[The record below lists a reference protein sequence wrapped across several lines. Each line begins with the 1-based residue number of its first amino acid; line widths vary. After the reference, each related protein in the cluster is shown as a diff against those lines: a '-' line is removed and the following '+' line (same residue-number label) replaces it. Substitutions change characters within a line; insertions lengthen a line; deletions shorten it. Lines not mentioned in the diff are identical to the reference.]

1 MQASVAANRST
12 HWRLETDVDGVA
24 WLALDK
30 AGASANSL
38 SRDVMEELAAML
50 AQVTGAP
57 PKALIVTSAKRGF
70 IAGADIKEFVGIRTP
85 DDAYQ
90 LIRQGQQVLDTLAA
104 LPCPTVAAINGFAL
118 GGGLEVALACR
129 YRVLVDDPAAT
140 LGFPEVQL
148 GVHPGFGGTV
158 RAVHLAG
165 PIAAMDLMLTGRS
178 IRPKQALAMGLVDR
192 LAPLDQLDA
201 VAKQVALSPPPTR
214 GPTLVHRFLNSA
226 LVRPILAGQ
235 MRSQVAKR
243 ARPQHYPAPYAMIE
257 LWQRY
262 GGKGERAYE
271 AEARSMAQLLCT
283 STSRNLVR
291 VFFLQDRLKSAG
303 KAGGEPAKH
312 VHVVG
317 AGVMGGDIASLVC
330 GTRPHCDVA
339 GSRRAVRRARHGAR
353 AQILREAL
361 SGRREARGDDGPL
374 VSRRRGQRRREGR
387 RGHRGDLREP
397 ERQAR
402 VVRASRAADET
413 ARGARNEHLQHRA
426 GAAGAEPRRPARLIG
441 LHFFNPVARMPLLE
455 VIYAERTQPQRVQA
469 GLAFARQI
477 DKLAIACRSS
487 PGFLVN
493 RVLMPYLSEA
503 VRAAQEGIPLALIDR
518 AAEEFGMPMGPIE
531 LADVV
536 GLDVVMS
543 VGKVFFQSG
552 ADVPHVLSIRYEQKK
567 FGKKSGEGFYVWRD
581 DKPQKPPSAAPAP
594 PDLQDRLMLP
604 LINEAV
610 AVLPRAHRRGR
621 GPDRCRR
628 DLRRRLRTVSRR
640 PDRVRAHARRRRNSR
655 SARRAAQ
662 RARRAFRAGCGLAD
676 YCGKSPVSGR
686 LASDKA
692 CRLPSRAWRASRS
705 NLDCCVRFR
714 PSMD

>member
-1 MQASVAANRST
+1 MRST
-12 HWRLETDVDGVA
+12 HWRLEIDADGVA

-30 AGASANSL
+30 AGASTNSL
-38 SRDVMEELAAML
+38 SREVMTELDQMVAEVAR
-50 AQVTGAP
+50 AN

-85 DDAYQ
+85 DQAYE
-90 LIRQGQQVLDTLAA
+90 LIRQGQQVLDKLEA
-104 LPCPTVAAINGFAL
+104 LPCVTVAAINGFAL

-158 RAVHLAG
+158 RAVQLAG

-192 LAPLDQLDA
+192 LAPVEQLDKT
-201 VAKQVALSPPPTR
+201 AKQVALSVPSARSPK
-214 GPTLVHRFLNSA
+214 LLHRLLNA
-226 LVRPILAGQ
+226 WLVRPILAGQ
-235 MRSQVAKR
+235 MRSQVARR
-243 ARPQHYPAPYAMIE
+243 ARPDHYPAPYAMIE
-257 LWQRY
+257 LWQRH

-271 AEARSMAQLLCT
+271 AEARSMAELLCT
-283 STSRNLVR
+283 TTSRNLVR
-291 VFFLQDRLKSAG
+291 VFFLQDRLKSAA
-303 KAGGEPAKH
+303 KVGGEPAKH

-317 AGVMGGDIASLVC
+317 AGVMGGDIATWC
-330 GTRPHCDVA
+330 ATRGLTVTLQDRAEQYVAPAMERARKFLEKRYPDQAKRDETLARLQADVA
-339 GSRRAVRRARHGAR
+339 GHGIAKADVVIEAIFEDLDAKRELFARIEPQLKPLAVLATNTSSIVLEQL
-353 AQILREAL
+353 AQNLA
-361 SGRREARGDDGPL
+361 A
-374 VSRRRGQRRREGR
+374 
-387 RGHRGDLREP
+387 P
-397 ERQAR
+397 E
-402 VVRASRAADET
+402 
-413 ARGARNEHLQHRA
+413 
-426 GAAGAEPRRPARLIG
+426 RLIG
-441 LHFFNPVARMPLLE
+441 LHFFNPVARMPLIE
-455 VIYAERTQPQRVQA
+455 VIHAERTQPQKVQA

-503 VRAAQEGIPLALIDR
+503 VRAAEEGIPLALIDR

-543 VGKVFFQSG
+543 VGKVFFASG
-552 ADVPHVLSIRYEQKK
+552 AQVPHVLSIRHQQKK

-610 AVLPRAHRRGR
+610 AVLREHIVEDADLIDAGVIFGAGFAPFRGGPIQYARTR
-621 GPDRCRR
+621 GVDAILARLEELRSVHGERFAPDAGWQL
-628 DLRRRLRTVSRR
+628 LR
-640 PDRVRAHARRRRNSR
+640 
-655 SARRAAQ
+655 
-662 RARRAFRAGCGLAD
+662 
-676 YCGKSPVSGR
+676 
-686 LASDKA
+686 
-692 CRLPSRAWRASRS
+692 
-705 NLDCCVRFR
+705 
-714 PSMD
+714 

>member
-1 MQASVAANRST
+1 MNNKTT
-12 HWRLETDVDGVA
+12 HWRGEIDTDGVA
-24 WLALDK
+24 WLAMDK

-38 SRDVMEELAAML
+38 SRDVMEELDAML
-50 AQVTGAP
+50 TELAHKR
-57 PKALIVTSAKRGF
+57 PKAMILTSAKRGF

-85 DDAYQ
+85 DQAYE
-90 LIRQGQQVLDTLAA
+90 LIRQGQQVLDKLAA
-104 LPCPTVAAINGFAL
+104 LPCPTIAAINGFAL

-129 YRVLVDDPAAT
+129 YRVLVDDPSAT

-165 PIAAMDLMLTGRS
+165 PIAAMDLMLTGRT

-192 LAPLDQLDA
+192 LAPVEQLDKM
-201 VAKQVALSPPPTR
+201 AKQIALSPPSPR
-214 GPTLVHRFLNSA
+214 SPKFLHRLLNSPF
-226 LVRPILAGQ
+226 VRPILAGQ
-235 MRSQVAKR
+235 MRSQVARR
-243 ARPQHYPAPYAMIE
+243 ARPDHYPAPYAMIE

-283 STSRNLVR
+283 PTSRNLVR
-291 VFFLQDRLKSAG
+291 VFFLQDRVKSAA

-317 AGVMGGDIASLVC
+317 AGVMGGDIATWC
-330 GTRPHCDVA
+330 ATRGLTVTLQDRGEQYIAPA
-339 GSRRAVRRARHGAR
+339 IERARKFLEKR
-353 AQILREAL
+353 YP
-361 SGRREARGDDGPL
+361 D
-374 VSRRRGQRRREGR
+374 
-387 RGHRGDLREP
+387 
-397 ERQAR
+397 QAKR
-402 VVRASRAADET
+402 DET
-413 ARGARNEHLQHRA
+413 LARLQADVEGQGVAKADVVIEAIFEDLNAKRELFARIEPKLKPLAVLATNTSSIVLEQLAQNL
-426 GAAGAEPRRPARLIG
+426 AAPERLIG
-441 LHFFNPVARMPLLE
+441 LHFFNPVARMPLVE
-455 VIYAERTQPQRVQA
+455 VIHAERTQPRNVQV

-503 VRAAQEGIPLALIDR
+503 IRAAEEGIPLALIDR
-518 AAEEFGMPMGPIE
+518 AAEDFGMPMGPIE

-552 ADVPHVLSIRYEQKK
+552 AQVPHVLSIRYQQKK

-594 PDLQDRLMLP
+594 PDLQDRLLLP

-610 AVLPRAHRRGR
+610 AVLREHIVEDADLIDAGVIFGAGFAPFRGGPIQYARTR
-621 GPDRCRR
+621 GVAEILARLEELRSVHGERFAPDAGWQL
-628 DLRRRLRTVSRR
+628 LR
-640 PDRVRAHARRRRNSR
+640 
-655 SARRAAQ
+655 
-662 RARRAFRAGCGLAD
+662 
-676 YCGKSPVSGR
+676 
-686 LASDKA
+686 
-692 CRLPSRAWRASRS
+692 
-705 NLDCCVRFR
+705 
-714 PSMD
+714 

>member
-1 MQASVAANRST
+1 MNKKTT
-12 HWRLETDVDGVA
+12 HWRLETDADGVA

-30 AGASANSL
+30 AGASTNSL
-38 SRDVMEELAAML
+38 SREVMQELDAMVGEV
-50 AQVTGAP
+50 AQAG

-85 DDAYQ
+85 DQAYE
-90 LIRQGQQVLDTLAA
+90 LIRQGQQVLDKLAA
-104 LPCPTVAAINGFAL
+104 LPCPTIAAINGFAL

-165 PIAAMDLMLTGRS
+165 PIAAMDLMLTGRT

-192 LAPLDQLDA
+192 LAPVEQLDKM
-201 VAKQVALSPPPTR
+201 AKQVALSPPAPR
-214 GPTLVHRFLNSA
+214 GPKFVHGLLNSA
-226 LVRPILAGQ
+226 LLRPILAGQ
-235 MRSQVAKR
+235 MRSQVARR
-243 ARPQHYPAPYAMIE
+243 ARPEHYPAPYALIT

-262 GGKGERAYE
+262 GSKGERAYE

-283 STSRNLVR
+283 PTSRNLVR
-291 VFFLQDRLKSAG
+291 VFFLQDRLKSAA
-303 KAGGEPAKH
+303 KAGGEPARH

-317 AGVMGGDIASLVC
+317 AGVMGGDIATWC
-330 GTRPHCDVA
+330 ATRGLTVTLQD
-339 GSRRAVRRARHGAR
+339 RAEQYIAPAIERARKFVEKR
-353 AQILREAL
+353 YP
-361 SGRREARGDDGPL
+361 D
-374 VSRRRGQRRREGR
+374 
-387 RGHRGDLREP
+387 
-397 ERQAR
+397 QAKR
-402 VVRASRAADET
+402 DET
-413 ARGARNEHLQHRA
+413 LARLQPDVEGHGVAKADIVIEAIFEDLNAKRELFARIEPKLKPLALLATNTSSIVLEQLAQNL
-426 GAAGAEPRRPARLIG
+426 AAPERLIG
-441 LHFFNPVARMPLLE
+441 LHFFNPVARMPLVE
-455 VIYAERTQPQRVQA
+455 VIHAERTQPRNVHV

-518 AAEEFGMPMGPIE
+518 AAEDFGMPMGPIE

-543 VGKVFFQSG
+543 VGKVFFQAG
-552 ADVPHVLSIRYEQKK
+552 AEVPHVLSIRYQQKK

-594 PDLQDRLMLP
+594 PDLQDRLLLP

-610 AVLPRAHRRGR
+610 AVLREHIVEDADLIDAGVIFGAGFAPFRGGPIQYARTR
-621 GPDRCRR
+621 GVDEILAR
-628 DLRRRLRTVSRR
+628 LEELRTVHGERFA
-640 PDRVRAHARRRRNSR
+640 PD
-655 SARRAAQ
+655 
-662 RARRAFRAGCGLAD
+662 AGWQLL
-676 YCGKSPVSGR
+676 R
-686 LASDKA
+686 
-692 CRLPSRAWRASRS
+692 
-705 NLDCCVRFR
+705 
-714 PSMD
+714 

>member
-1 MQASVAANRST
+1 MRST
-12 HWRLETDVDGVA
+12 HWRLEIDTDGVA

-30 AGASANSL
+30 ANASTNSL
-38 SRDVMEELAAML
+38 SREVMEELDSMVAEVAR
-50 AQVTGAP
+50 AS

-85 DDAYQ
+85 DQAYE
-90 LIRQGQQVLDTLAA
+90 LIRQGQQVLDKLAA

-158 RAVHLAG
+158 RAVQLAG
-165 PIAAMDLMLTGRS
+165 PIAAMDLMLTGRT

-192 LAPLDQLDA
+192 LAPVEQLDKM
-201 VAKQVALSPPPTR
+201 AKQVALSAPSARNPK
-214 GPTLVHRFLNSA
+214 LLHRLLNSWLA
-226 LVRPILAGQ
+226 RPILAGQ
-235 MRSQVAKR
+235 MRSQVARR
-243 ARPQHYPAPYAMIE
+243 ARPDHYPAPYAMIE
-257 LWQRY
+257 LWQRH

-271 AEARSMAQLLCT
+271 AEARSMAELLCT

-291 VFFLQDRLKSAG
+291 VFFLQDRLKSAA
-303 KAGGEPAKH
+303 KAGGEPARH

-317 AGVMGGDIASLVC
+317 AGVMGGDIATWC
-330 GTRPHCDVA
+330 ATRGLTVTLQDRAEQYVA
-339 GSRRAVRRARHGAR
+339 PAIERARKFLEKR
-353 AQILREAL
+353 YP
-361 SGRREARGDDGPL
+361 D
-374 VSRRRGQRRREGR
+374 
-387 RGHRGDLREP
+387 
-397 ERQAR
+397 QAKR
-402 VVRASRAADET
+402 DET
-413 ARGARNEHLQHRA
+413 LARLQPDVEGSGIANADVVIEAIFEDLDAKRELFARI
-426 GAAGAEPRRPARLIG
+426 EPKLKPSAVLATNTSSIVLEQLAQNLASPDRLIG
-441 LHFFNPVARMPLLE
+441 LHFFNPVARMPLIE
-455 VIYAERTQPQRVQA
+455 VIHAERTQPQKVQA

-503 VRAAQEGIPLALIDR
+503 VRAAEEGIPLALIDR

-543 VGKVFFQSG
+543 VGKVFFASG
-552 ADVPHVLSIRYEQKK
+552 AEVPHVLSIRHQQKK
-567 FGKKSGEGFYVWRD
+567 FGKKSGEGFYVWSN

-610 AVLPRAHRRGR
+610 AVLREHIVEDADLIDAGVIFGAGFAPFRGGPIQYARTR
-621 GPDRCRR
+621 GVDAI
-628 DLRRRLRTVSRR
+628 L
-640 PDRVRAHARRRRNSR
+640 
-655 SARRAAQ
+655 
-662 RARRAFRAGCGLAD
+662 
-676 YCGKSPVSGR
+676 GR
-686 LASDKA
+686 LEE
-692 CRLPSRAWRASRS
+692 LRS
-705 NLDCCVRFR
+705 VHGERFAPDAGWQLLR
-714 PSMD
+714 

>member
-1 MQASVAANRST
+1 MRSI
-12 HWRLETDVDGVA
+12 HWRLELDADGVA

-30 AGASANSL
+30 AGASTNSL
-38 SRDVMEELAAML
+38 SREVMTELDQMVAEVAR
-50 AQVTGAP
+50 AN

-85 DDAYQ
+85 DQAYE
-90 LIRQGQQVLDTLAA
+90 LIRQGQQVLDKLEA
-104 LPCPTVAAINGFAL
+104 LPCATVAAINGFAL

-158 RAVHLAG
+158 RAVRLAG

-192 LAPLDQLDA
+192 LAPVEQLDKM
-201 VAKQVALSPPPTR
+201 AKQVALSVPPARSPKLLQR
-214 GPTLVHRFLNSA
+214 LLNA
-226 LVRPILAGQ
+226 WLVRPILAGQ
-235 MRSQVAKR
+235 MRSQVARR
-243 ARPQHYPAPYAMIE
+243 ARPDHYPAPYAMIE
-257 LWQRY
+257 LWQRH

-271 AEARSMAQLLCT
+271 AEARSMAELLCT
-283 STSRNLVR
+283 TTSRNLVR
-291 VFFLQDRLKSAG
+291 VFFLQDRLKSAA

-317 AGVMGGDIASLVC
+317 AGVMGGDIATWC
-330 GTRPHCDVA
+330 ATRGLTVTLQDRAEQYVA
-339 GSRRAVRRARHGAR
+339 PAIERARKFLEKR
-353 AQILREAL
+353 Y
-361 SGRREARGDDGPL
+361 
-374 VSRRRGQRRREGR
+374 
-387 RGHRGDLREP
+387 P
-397 ERQAR
+397 EQAKR
-402 VVRASRAADET
+402 DET
-413 ARGARNEHLQHRA
+413 LARLRPDVEGNGVANADVVIEAIFEDLDAKRELFARIEPKLKPSAVLATNTSSIVLEQLAQNL
-426 GAAGAEPRRPARLIG
+426 AAPERLIG
-441 LHFFNPVARMPLLE
+441 LHFFNPVARMPLIE
-455 VIYAERTQPQRVQA
+455 VIHAERTQPQKVQA

-503 VRAAQEGIPLALIDR
+503 VRAAEEGIPLALIDR

-543 VGKVFFQSG
+543 VGKVFFASG
-552 ADVPHVLSIRYEQKK
+552 AQVPHVLSIRYQQKK
-567 FGKKSGEGFYVWRD
+567 FGKKSGEGFYVWSN

-610 AVLPRAHRRGR
+610 AVLREHIVEDADLIDAGVIFGAGFAPFRGGPIQYARTR
-621 GPDRCRR
+621 GVDAILARLEELRSVHGERFAPDAGWQL
-628 DLRRRLRTVSRR
+628 LR
-640 PDRVRAHARRRRNSR
+640 
-655 SARRAAQ
+655 
-662 RARRAFRAGCGLAD
+662 
-676 YCGKSPVSGR
+676 
-686 LASDKA
+686 
-692 CRLPSRAWRASRS
+692 
-705 NLDCCVRFR
+705 
-714 PSMD
+714 

>member
-1 MQASVAANRST
+1 MRST
-12 HWRLETDVDGVA
+12 HWRLEIDADGVA

-30 AGASANSL
+30 AGASTNSL
-38 SRDVMEELAAML
+38 SREVMTELDQMVAEVAR
-50 AQVTGAP
+50 AN

-85 DDAYQ
+85 DQAYE
-90 LIRQGQQVLDTLAA
+90 LIRQGQQVLDKLEA
-104 LPCPTVAAINGFAL
+104 LPCATVAAINGFAL

-158 RAVHLAG
+158 RAVRLAG

-192 LAPLDQLDA
+192 LAPVEQLDKM
-201 VAKQVALSPPPTR
+201 AKQVALSVPPARSPK
-214 GPTLVHRFLNSA
+214 LLHRLLNA
-226 LVRPILAGQ
+226 WLVRPILAGQ
-235 MRSQVAKR
+235 MRSQVARR
-243 ARPQHYPAPYAMIE
+243 ARPDHYPAPYAMIE
-257 LWQRY
+257 LWQRH

-271 AEARSMAQLLCT
+271 AEARSMAELLCT

-291 VFFLQDRLKSAG
+291 VFFLQDRLKSAA
-303 KAGGEPAKH
+303 KAGGEPAQH

-317 AGVMGGDIASLVC
+317 AGVMGGDIATWC
-330 GTRPHCDVA
+330 ATRGLTVTLQDRAEQYVAPAMERARKFLEKRYPDQAKRDETLARLQADVA
-339 GSRRAVRRARHGAR
+339 GHGIAKADVVIEAIFEDLDAKRELFARIEPQLKPLAVLATNTSSIVLEQL
-353 AQILREAL
+353 AQNLA
-361 SGRREARGDDGPL
+361 A
-374 VSRRRGQRRREGR
+374 
-387 RGHRGDLREP
+387 P
-397 ERQAR
+397 E
-402 VVRASRAADET
+402 
-413 ARGARNEHLQHRA
+413 
-426 GAAGAEPRRPARLIG
+426 RLIG
-441 LHFFNPVARMPLLE
+441 LHFFNPVARMPLIE
-455 VIYAERTQPQRVQA
+455 VIHAERTQPQKVQA

-503 VRAAQEGIPLALIDR
+503 VRAAEEGIPLALIDR

-543 VGKVFFQSG
+543 VGKVFFASG
-552 ADVPHVLSIRYEQKK
+552 AQVPHVLSIRHQQKK

-610 AVLPRAHRRGR
+610 AVLREHIVEDADLIDAGVIFGAGFAPFRGGPIQYARSR
-621 GPDRCRR
+621 GVDAILARLEELRSVHGERFAPDAGWQL
-628 DLRRRLRTVSRR
+628 LR
-640 PDRVRAHARRRRNSR
+640 
-655 SARRAAQ
+655 
-662 RARRAFRAGCGLAD
+662 
-676 YCGKSPVSGR
+676 
-686 LASDKA
+686 
-692 CRLPSRAWRASRS
+692 
-705 NLDCCVRFR
+705 
-714 PSMD
+714 

>member
-1 MQASVAANRST
+1 MTEEPGMQASVADNKT
-12 HWRLETDVDGVA
+12 NHWRLVTDQDGVA

-30 AGASANSL
+30 QGASTNSL
-38 SRDVMEELAAML
+38 SRDVMEELDAML
-50 AQVTGAP
+50 TTVAQAK

-90 LIRQGQQVLDTLAA
+90 LIRQGQQVLDKLAA
-104 LPCPTVAAINGFAL
+104 LPFPTVAAINGFAL

-129 YRVLVDDPAAT
+129 YRVLVDDPGAT

-165 PIAAMDLMLTGRS
+165 PVAAMDLMLTGRS

-192 LAPLDQLDA
+192 LAPVDQLDA
-201 VAKQVALSPPPTR
+201 MAKQVAVRPPPAR
-214 GPTLVHRFLNSA
+214 GPTLVHRLLNFG
-226 LVRPILAGQ
+226 LLRPILAGQ
-235 MRSQVAKR
+235 MRSQIARR
-243 ARPQHYPAPYAMIE
+243 ARPEHYPAPYAMVE

-262 GGKGERAYE
+262 GGKGKHAYE
-271 AEARSMAQLLCT
+271 AEARSMADLLCT
-283 STSRNLVR
+283 PTSRNLVR

-317 AGVMGGDIASLVC
+317 AGVMGGDIATWCAARGLTV
-330 GTRPHCDVA
+330 TLQDRAEQYVA
-339 GSRRAVRRARHGAR
+339 PAIERARKFFEKRYPDPAR
-353 AQILREAL
+353 RDEAMARLSADVEGKGVAKADVVIEAIFEDLNAKRELYARLEPQMKPLATLATNTSSIVLEQLAQNLA
-361 SGRREARGDDGPL
+361 A
-374 VSRRRGQRRREGR
+374 
-387 RGHRGDLREP
+387 P
-397 ERQAR
+397 E
-402 VVRASRAADET
+402 
-413 ARGARNEHLQHRA
+413 
-426 GAAGAEPRRPARLIG
+426 RLIG
-441 LHFFNPVARMPLLE
+441 LHFFNPVARMPLIE
-455 VIYAERTQPQRVQA
+455 VIHAERTQPHKVQV

-503 VRAAQEGIPLALIDR
+503 VRCAEEGIPLALIDR
-518 AAEEFGMPMGPIE
+518 AAEDFGMPMGPIE

-552 ADVPHVLSIRYEQKK
+552 AQVPHVLSIRYEQKK
-567 FGKKSGEGFYVWRD
+567 FGKKTGEGFYVWQD
-581 DKPQKPPSAAPAP
+581 DKPQKTPSAAPAP

-610 AVLPRAHRRGR
+610 AVLREHIVADADLIDAGVIFGAGFAPFRGGPIQYARTR
-621 GPDRCRR
+621 GVDAILARLEELRSVHGERFAPDAGWQL
-628 DLRRRLRTVSRR
+628 LR
-640 PDRVRAHARRRRNSR
+640 
-655 SARRAAQ
+655 
-662 RARRAFRAGCGLAD
+662 
-676 YCGKSPVSGR
+676 
-686 LASDKA
+686 
-692 CRLPSRAWRASRS
+692 
-705 NLDCCVRFR
+705 
-714 PSMD
+714 

>member
-1 MQASVAANRST
+1 MNKNTT
-12 HWRLETDVDGVA
+12 HWRLETDADGVA

-30 AGASANSL
+30 AGASTNSL
-38 SRDVMEELAAML
+38 SRDVMEELDAML
-50 AQVTGAP
+50 AEVARAI

-85 DDAYQ
+85 DQAYE
-90 LIRQGQQVLDTLAA
+90 LIRQGQLVLDKLAA
-104 LPCPTVAAINGFAL
+104 LPCPTIAAVNGFAL

-129 YRVLVDDPAAT
+129 YRVLVDDPGAT

-148 GVHPGFGGTV
+148 GVHPGFGGSV

-165 PIAAMDLMLTGRS
+165 PIAAMDLMLTGRT
-178 IRPKQALAMGLVDR
+178 IRPKQALAIGLVDR
-192 LAPLDQLDA
+192 LAPVEQLDKT
-201 VAKQVALSPPPTR
+201 AKQMALAPPAPRSPKF
-214 GPTLVHRFLNSA
+214 VHRLLNTA

-243 ARPQHYPAPYAMIE
+243 ARPEHYPAPYAMIE

-283 STSRNLVR
+283 PTSRNLVR
-291 VFFLQDRLKSAG
+291 VFFLQDRLKSAA
-303 KAGGEPAKH
+303 KAGGEPVKH

-317 AGVMGGDIASLVC
+317 AGVMGGDIATWCAIRGLNV
-330 GTRPHCDVA
+330 TLQDRAEQYVA
-339 GSRRAVRRARHGAR
+339 PAIERARKFVEKRYPDPAKR
-353 AQILREAL
+353 
-361 SGRREARGDDGPL
+361 
-374 VSRRRGQRRREGR
+374 
-387 RGHRGDLREP
+387 
-397 ERQAR
+397 
-402 VVRASRAADET
+402 DET
-413 ARGARNEHLQHRA
+413 LARLRPDVEGSGVATADVVIEAIFEDLNAKRELFARIEPKLKPLAVLATNTSSIVLEQL
-426 GAAGAEPRRPARLIG
+426 AANLAAPERLIG
-441 LHFFNPVARMPLLE
+441 LHFFNPVARMPLIE
-455 VIYAERTQPQRVQA
+455 VIHAERTQPQKVQA

-503 VRAAQEGIPLALIDR
+503 VRAAEEGIPLALIDR
-518 AAEEFGMPMGPIE
+518 AAEDFGMPMGPIE

-552 ADVPHVLSIRYEQKK
+552 AQVPHVLSIRYEQKK
-567 FGKKSGEGFYVWRD
+567 FGKKSGEGFYLWHA
-581 DKPQKPPSAAPAP
+581 DKPQKPPAAGPVP

-610 AVLPRAHRRGR
+610 AVLRERLVEDADLIDAGVIFGAGFAPFRGGPIQYARTR
-621 GPDRCRR
+621 GVDAILARLEE
-628 DLRRRLRTVSRR
+628 LRSVYGERFAADAGWQLLR
-640 PDRVRAHARRRRNSR
+640 
-655 SARRAAQ
+655 
-662 RARRAFRAGCGLAD
+662 
-676 YCGKSPVSGR
+676 
-686 LASDKA
+686 
-692 CRLPSRAWRASRS
+692 
-705 NLDCCVRFR
+705 
-714 PSMD
+714 

>member
-1 MQASVAANRST
+1 MQAPAANRST
-12 HWRLETDVDGVA
+12 HWRLVTDSDAVS

-30 AGASANSL
+30 AGTSTNSL
-38 SRDVMEELAAML
+38 SREVMEELAAIL
-50 AQVTGAP
+50 DDIAKAP

-85 DDAYQ
+85 DQAYE
-90 LIRQGQQVLDTLAA
+90 LIRRGQLVLDKLAA

-129 YRVLVDDPAAT
+129 YRVLVDDPGAT

-165 PIAAMDLMLTGRS
+165 PIDAMDLMLTGRT

-192 LAPLDQLDA
+192 LAPVAQLDTT
-201 VAKQVALSPPPTR
+201 AKQVALAPPPER
-214 GPTLVHRFLNSA
+214 SPKFMQRLLNSV

-235 MRSQVAKR
+235 MRSRVAKR
-243 ARPQHYPAPYAMIE
+243 ARPEHYPAPYAMIA

-271 AEARSMAQLLCT
+271 AEARSMADLLCT
-283 STSRNLVR
+283 PTSRNLVR
-291 VFFLQDRLKSAG
+291 VFFLQDRLKAAG

-317 AGVMGGDIASLVC
+317 AGVMGGDIASWCAARGLTV
-330 GTRPHCDVA
+330 TLQDRAEQYVA
-339 GSRRAVRRARHGAR
+339 PAMERARKFFEKRYPDAAKREETMAR
-353 AQILREAL
+353 L
-361 SGRREARGDDGPL
+361 SAD
-374 VSRRRGQRRREGR
+374 VEGR
-387 RGHRGDLREP
+387 GVAKADVVIEAIFEDLNAKRELYARLEPQMKPLAVLATNTSSIVLEQLAANLAAP
-397 ERQAR
+397 E
-402 VVRASRAADET
+402 
-413 ARGARNEHLQHRA
+413 
-426 GAAGAEPRRPARLIG
+426 RLIG
-441 LHFFNPVARMPLLE
+441 LHFFNPVARMPLIE
-455 VIYAERTQPQRVQA
+455 VIHAERTQPHKLQS

-503 VRAAQEGIPLALIDR
+503 VRAAEEGIPLALIDR
-518 AAEEFGMPMGPIE
+518 AAEDFGMPMGPIE

-552 ADVPHVLSIRYEQKK
+552 AQVPHVLSIRYEQKK
-567 FGKKSGEGFYVWRD
+567 FGKKSGEGFYVWHD
-581 DKPQKPPSAAPAP
+581 DKPQKPPSSAPTP
-594 PDLQDRLMLP
+594 PDLQDRLLLP

-610 AVLPRAHRRGR
+610 AVLREHIVEDADLIDAGVIFGAGFAPFRGGPIQYARTR
-621 GPDRCRR
+621 GVDAILARLEELRSVHGERFAPDAGWQL
-628 DLRRRLRTVSRR
+628 LR
-640 PDRVRAHARRRRNSR
+640 
-655 SARRAAQ
+655 
-662 RARRAFRAGCGLAD
+662 
-676 YCGKSPVSGR
+676 
-686 LASDKA
+686 
-692 CRLPSRAWRASRS
+692 
-705 NLDCCVRFR
+705 
-714 PSMD
+714 

>member
-1 MQASVAANRST
+1 MRST
-12 HWRLETDVDGVA
+12 HWRLEIDTDGVA

-30 AGASANSL
+30 ANASTNSL
-38 SRDVMEELAAML
+38 SREVMEELDSMVAEVAR
-50 AQVTGAP
+50 AS

-85 DDAYQ
+85 DQAYE
-90 LIRQGQQVLDTLAA
+90 LIRQGQQVLDKLAA

-158 RAVHLAG
+158 RAVQLAG
-165 PIAAMDLMLTGRS
+165 PIAAMDLMLTGRT

-192 LAPLDQLDA
+192 LAPVEQLDKM
-201 VAKQVALSPPPTR
+201 AKQVALSAPPARNPK
-214 GPTLVHRFLNSA
+214 LLHRLLNSWLA
-226 LVRPILAGQ
+226 RPILAGQ
-235 MRSQVAKR
+235 MRSQVARR
-243 ARPQHYPAPYAMIE
+243 ARPDHYPAPYAMIE
-257 LWQRY
+257 LWQRH

-271 AEARSMAQLLCT
+271 AEARSMAELLCT

-291 VFFLQDRLKSAG
+291 VFFLQDRLKSAA
-303 KAGGEPAKH
+303 KAGGEPARH

-317 AGVMGGDIASLVC
+317 AGVMGGDIATWC
-330 GTRPHCDVA
+330 ATRGLTVTLQDRAEQYVA
-339 GSRRAVRRARHGAR
+339 PAIERARKFLEKR
-353 AQILREAL
+353 YP
-361 SGRREARGDDGPL
+361 D
-374 VSRRRGQRRREGR
+374 
-387 RGHRGDLREP
+387 
-397 ERQAR
+397 QAKR
-402 VVRASRAADET
+402 DET
-413 ARGARNEHLQHRA
+413 LARLQPDVEGSGIANADVVIEAIFEDLDAKRELFARI
-426 GAAGAEPRRPARLIG
+426 EPKLKPSAVLATNTSSIVLEQLAQNLASPDRLIG
-441 LHFFNPVARMPLLE
+441 LHFFNPVARMPLIE
-455 VIYAERTQPQRVQA
+455 VIHAERTQPQKVQA

-503 VRAAQEGIPLALIDR
+503 VRAAEEGIPLALIDR

-543 VGKVFFQSG
+543 VGKVFFASG
-552 ADVPHVLSIRYEQKK
+552 AEVPHVLSIRHQQKK
-567 FGKKSGEGFYVWRD
+567 FGKKSGEGFYVWSN

-610 AVLPRAHRRGR
+610 AVLREHIVEDADLIDAGVIFGAGFAPFRGGPIQYARTR
-621 GPDRCRR
+621 GVDAILERLEELRSVHGERFAPDAGWQL
-628 DLRRRLRTVSRR
+628 LR
-640 PDRVRAHARRRRNSR
+640 
-655 SARRAAQ
+655 
-662 RARRAFRAGCGLAD
+662 
-676 YCGKSPVSGR
+676 
-686 LASDKA
+686 
-692 CRLPSRAWRASRS
+692 
-705 NLDCCVRFR
+705 
-714 PSMD
+714 

>member
-1 MQASVAANRST
+1 MNNKNTT
-12 HWRLETDVDGVA
+12 HWRLETDADGVA

-30 AGASANSL
+30 VGASTNSL
-38 SRDVMEELAAML
+38 SRDVMEELDAML
-50 AQVTGAP
+50 AEVARAL

-85 DDAYQ
+85 DQAYE
-90 LIRQGQQVLDTLAA
+90 LIRQGQQVLDKLAA
-104 LPCPTVAAINGFAL
+104 LPCPTIAAINGFAL

-129 YRVLVDDPAAT
+129 YRVLVDDPGAT

-148 GVHPGFGGTV
+148 GVHPGFGGSV

-165 PIAAMDLMLTGRS
+165 PIAAMDLMLTGRT
-178 IRPKQALAMGLVDR
+178 IRPKQALTMGLVDR
-192 LAPLDQLDA
+192 LAPVEQLDKT
-201 VAKQVALSPPPTR
+201 AKQIALAPPAPRSPKF
-214 GPTLVHRFLNSA
+214 VHRLLNSA

-243 ARPQHYPAPYAMIE
+243 ARPEHYPAPYAMIE

-283 STSRNLVR
+283 PTSRNLVR
-291 VFFLQDRLKSAG
+291 VFFLQDRLKAAA

-317 AGVMGGDIASLVC
+317 AGVMGGDIATWC
-330 GTRPHCDVA
+330 ATRGLTVTLQDRAEQYVA
-339 GSRRAVRRARHGAR
+339 PAIERARKFLEKRYPDPAKRDETLAR
-353 AQILREAL
+353 LQP
-361 SGRREARGDDGPL
+361 D
-374 VSRRRGQRRREGR
+374 VEGR
-387 RGHRGDLREP
+387 GVATADVVIEAIFEDLNAKRELFARIEPKLKPTAVLATNTSSIVLEQLAQNLAAP
-397 ERQAR
+397 E
-402 VVRASRAADET
+402 
-413 ARGARNEHLQHRA
+413 
-426 GAAGAEPRRPARLIG
+426 RLIG
-441 LHFFNPVARMPLLE
+441 LHFFNPVARMPLIE
-455 VIYAERTQPQRVQA
+455 VIHAERTQPQKVQA

-518 AAEEFGMPMGPIE
+518 AAEDFGMPMGPIE

-552 ADVPHVLSIRYEQKK
+552 AEVPHVLSIRYEQKK
-567 FGKKSGEGFYVWRD
+567 FGKKSGEGFYVWHA
-581 DKPQKPPSAAPAP
+581 DKPQKPPATGPAP

-610 AVLPRAHRRGR
+610 AVLREHIVEDADLIDAGVIFGAGFAPFRGGPIQYARTR
-621 GPDRCRR
+621 GVDAILARLEELRSVYGDRFAPDAGWQL
-628 DLRRRLRTVSRR
+628 LR
-640 PDRVRAHARRRRNSR
+640 
-655 SARRAAQ
+655 
-662 RARRAFRAGCGLAD
+662 
-676 YCGKSPVSGR
+676 
-686 LASDKA
+686 
-692 CRLPSRAWRASRS
+692 
-705 NLDCCVRFR
+705 
-714 PSMD
+714 